1 MNKLGYL
8 LSLLIFWGMT
18 SCGSIKPEA
27 PTNMNKTVELKPIPV
42 AVSSLNIPIKID
54 MRPFAKL
61 ADSMT
66 DKVFSGSD
74 NPCEGLRY
82 QYKLER
88 GEFKLDGKG
97 KNKIGLKFD
106 LKYAAK
112 GDYCALCMGSS
123 CSVPTV
129 GFDLGYSGG
138 MKRAQID
145 IESQIEVQNNYR
157 LKTKT
162 EISQI
167 KPIDPIKV
175 MFGYDVTNLLLK
187 QAQPYIKDASK
198 MVDVE
203 ISKIDLKKYIEPY
216 YKQLQKDI
224 YIDGVGYLALFP
236 KELSLSSLTFNKNLM
251 EFSLGVKAAPAIK
264 STAWNQPIKPLPN
277 LSEYKPNDGFTVYT
291 DLKFDYDT
299 LSKQIMVYLK
309 DQVFEAGS
317 NKIKVNHLKLF
328 PQNERLGVEVSL
340 EGTKKG
346 TIYLNGI
353 PVYDSIK
360 QEVLVKD
367 LQYDLKT
374 KNVLLKSAK
383 WLLNETIR
391 KKMQESMVVN
401 IAPEI
406 KEAKKSM
413 NEALNQKFS
422 AGVKLNGSVNDI
434 QIRELQSRP
443 EELFI
448 RIKLTGKMGVSM

>member
-1 MNKLGYL
+1 M
-8 LSLLIFWGMT
+8 
-18 SCGSIKPEA
+18 
-27 PTNMNKTVELKPIPV
+27 
-42 AVSSLNIPIKID
+42 
-54 MRPFAKL
+54 
-61 ADSMT
+61 
-66 DKVFSGSD
+66 
-74 NPCEGLRY
+74 
-82 QYKLER
+82 
-88 GEFKLDGKG
+88 
-97 KNKIGLKFD
+97 KFD

-138 MKRAQID
+138 MKRASID

-216 YKQLQKDI
+216 YKELQKDI

-236 KELSLSSLTFNKNLM
+236 KELSISTLTFNKNLM
-251 EFSLGVKAAPAIK
+251 EFSLGIKAAPAIK
-264 STAWNQPIKPLPN
+264 STAWNQSVKPLPN
-277 LSEYKPNDGFTVYT
+277 LSEYKSNDGFIVYT
-291 DLKFDYDT
+291 DLKLDFDS
-299 LSKQIMVYLK
+299 LSKQIMGFLK

-317 NKIKVNHLKLF
+317 NKIKVTKLRLY
-328 PQNERLGVEVSL
+328 PENERMGVEVAF
-340 EGTKKG
+340 EGSKKG
-346 TIYLNGI
+346 LIYLNGL
-353 PVYDSIK
+353 PVYDSAN
-360 QEVLVKD
+360 QEVRVND

-391 KKMQESMVVN
+391 KKMQESMVVS

-413 NEALNQKFS
+413 NEALNQKLDG
-422 AGVKLNGSVNDI
+422 GVKLNGKVNDI
-434 QIRELQSRP
+434 QIRELQVRP
-443 EELFI
+443 DELFI
-448 RIKLTGKMGVSM
+448 RVRLSGKMGVSM

>member
-8 LSLLIFWGMT
+8 LSPLIFWGMT

-42 AVSSLNIPIKID
+42 AVSSVNIPIKID
-54 MRPFAKL
+54 MRPFARM

-138 MKRAQID
+138 MKRASID

-216 YKQLQKDI
+216 YKELQKDI

-236 KELSLSSLTFNKNLM
+236 KELSISTLTFNKNLM
-251 EFSLGVKAAPAIK
+251 EFSLGIKAAPAIK
-264 STAWNQPIKPLPN
+264 STAWNQPVKPLPN
-277 LSEYKPNDGFTVYT
+277 LSEYKSNDGFIVYT
-291 DLKFDYDT
+291 DLKLDFDS
-299 LSKQIMVYLK
+299 LSKQIMGFLK

-317 NKIKVNHLKLF
+317 NKIKVTKLRLY
-328 PQNERLGVEVSL
+328 PENERMGVEVAF
-340 EGTKKG
+340 EGSKKG
-346 TIYLNGI
+346 LIYLNGL
-353 PVYDSIK
+353 PVYDSAN
-360 QEVLVKD
+360 QEVRVND

-391 KKMQESMVVN
+391 KKMQESMVVS

-413 NEALNQKFS
+413 NEALNQKLDG
-422 AGVKLNGSVNDI
+422 GVKLNGKVNDI
-434 QIRELQSRP
+434 QIRELQVRP
-443 EELFI
+443 DELFI
-448 RIKLTGKMGVSM
+448 RVRLSGKMGVSM